1 MIYPELYGGQGATY
15 GATTA
20 PVRMFPLDILTTTY
34 KHQKRSKGIRR
45 MMFGAVGRLH
55 KYAAQSVTYS
65 TVQYST
71 VQYSTVQYSIVQVQY
86 STVQYSTVQYSTV
99 QYSTARYNST
109 SNTAVHKH
117 INPPN
122 E

>member
-71 VQYSTVQYSIVQVQY
+71 VQYSTVQYSIVQYSTAQY

-99 QYSTARYNST
+99 QHST
-109 SNTAVHKH
+109 
-117 INPPN
+117 I
-122 E
+122 